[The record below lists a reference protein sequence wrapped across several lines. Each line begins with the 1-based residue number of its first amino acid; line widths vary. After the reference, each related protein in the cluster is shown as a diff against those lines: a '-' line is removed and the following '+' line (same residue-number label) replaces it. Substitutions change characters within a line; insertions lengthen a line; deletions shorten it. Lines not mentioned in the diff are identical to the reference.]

1 MSNQHDL
8 MKNEYLWD
16 GSGEPDAELL
26 RLERALGK
34 FRHAGRTPEWPAALA
49 AVGPESKKD
58 LGAARLWF
66 QFAAVAAS
74 VLVVFSVWR
83 GLRLHSESVATGSDW
98 GVQQVAGAP
107 RVGTKAIDGVREKGT
122 LRVGQTLETDRE
134 SRASIAVSDIGQVDI
149 DPDTRLRLAESRSSR
164 TRLQLERGTIHAMIW
179 APPGEFMVDTPSAL
193 AVDLGCA
200 YTLQVD
206 DSGAGL
212 LRTRMGWV
220 GFRLNGRDAFIP
232 AGAVGET
239 RPSIGPGTPY
249 FEDAP
254 VQLREALR
262 EFDFAKL
269 SDAERG
275 AKLTIVLAQARKADA
290 LTLWHLLSRAS
301 ISDRGKVFDA
311 LNVSVP
317 APTSVTREG
326 IERGDQ
332 AMLDAW
338 WNKLGYDDINVW
350 RKWEKT
356 EVSTAATPR

>member
-1 MSNQHDL
+1 MNKQRDV

-16 GSGEPDAELL
+16 GSGEPDAEVL

-34 FRHAGRTPEWPAALA
+34 FRHAGQAPELPTALVA
-49 AVGPESKKD
+49 TLREPKKD
-58 LGAARLWF
+58 LRGPRLWF

-74 VLVVFSVWR
+74 ALVVFSVWT
-83 GLRLHSESVATGSDW
+83 GLRLQSELVATASDW
-98 GVQQVAGAP
+98 GVQQVAGVP
-107 RVGTKAIDGVREKGT
+107 RVGTKAIGGVGEKGA
-122 LRVGQTLETDRE
+122 LRVGQTLETDQV
-134 SRASIAVSDIGQVDI
+134 SRASIAVSDIGQVDV

-179 APPGEFMVDTPSAL
+179 APPGQFLVDTPSAL

-239 RPSIGPGTPY
+239 RPDIGPGTPY

-254 VQLREALR
+254 AQLREALR

-269 SDAERG
+269 SDEERNAEL
-275 AKLTIVLAQARKADA
+275 AIVLAQARKADA
-290 LTLWHLLSRAS
+290 LTLWHLLSRAFLA
-301 ISDRGKVFDA
+301 DRSKVFDK
-311 LNVSVP
+311 LNASVP
-317 APTSVTREG
+317 APSGVTREG
-326 IERGDQ
+326 IERGEQ

-338 WNKLGYDDINVW
+338 WNQLGYDDISVW
-350 RKWEKT
+350 RKWEKS
-356 EVSTAATPR
+356 EPPVR